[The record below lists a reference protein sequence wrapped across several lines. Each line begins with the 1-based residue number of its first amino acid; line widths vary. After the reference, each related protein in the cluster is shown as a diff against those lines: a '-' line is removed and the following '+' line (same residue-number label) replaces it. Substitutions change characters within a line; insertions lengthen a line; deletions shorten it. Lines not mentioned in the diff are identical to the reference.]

1 MRWAWA
7 AAAAIFVVGL
17 AVLVLLRGGPP
28 ELIEGHTVEPGD
40 AQLRRNANATDGSD
54 PEATL
59 LLRYETG
66 KEASFTLTVRNEG
79 KHRVRLT
86 GAYVLGR
93 NLMFA
98 ARPARFEPAPGEL
111 RKYDFTP
118 ATAVDLGPGREVAV
132 VLTGRFTNCN
142 AYEPGSETSTRT
154 LSVDYRDGDA
164 TRTLDIPLRDEI
176 RVTAPGSCGQ

>member
-17 AVLVLLRGGPP
+17 AVLLFLRGGTP
-28 ELIEGHTVEPGD
+28 ELIEGHTVMPGD
-40 AQLRRNANATDGSD
+40 GQLRRNPDAAGSSD

-59 LLRYETG
+59 QLRYRTG

-79 KHRVRLT
+79 RRKVRLT

-111 RKYDFTP
+111 RKYDFAP
-118 ATAVDLGPGREVAV
+118 AGAVDLAPGREVAV

-142 AYEPGSETSTRT
+142 AYAPGSETSTRT
-154 LSVDYRDGDA
+154 LSVDYLDGGA
-164 TRTLDIPLRDEI
+164 TRTVDIPLRDEI
-176 RVTAPGSCGQ
+176 RVTAPAGCG